1 MPNWAKFNHPLWWT
15 LKTIMYRQWSLPII
29 VFLSLAVVFGRR
41 ASGAVFADFF
51 QLSDRNLQ
59 NFNDRLE
66 KVEPHLEREDILE

>member
-1 MPNWAKFNHPLWWT
+1 MPIEVIINTYNENG
-15 LKTIMYRQWSLPII
+15 II